1 MLEGCRRLAIRRS
14 SRLFEIIQVL
24 RRAPAPLPAHTIA
37 TMLEVNKRTVYRDVA
52 TLQAMRVPIEGEAGI
67 GYVMR
72 RGFDLPPLMFT
83 TEELQAVVVGLAL
96 LDRTRDDGLRQAAA
110 RVRQKLADVVPPQV
124 GAIDEVPLRTSSWSD
139 IPPSD
144 TDCGLVRRAIR
155 EECKLR
161 FDYRSRLSAE
171 HNPHSHAADAHIL
184 DRRYRARRM
193 VRVARGL
200 SAFPGRPHEFV
211 CLQRRPLCWRGTA
224 APAGLGELRRGLRRD
239 SAPIAGIAKVHPSR
253 RTLLSALC
261 PLSASEPAPW
271 SLTTFADPK
280 SDQL

>member
-1 MLEGCRRLAIRRS
+1 MLEGRRRLAIRRS

-83 TEELQAVVVGLAL
+83 TEELEAVVVGLAL

-155 EECKLR
+155 EEGKLR
-161 FDYRSRLSAE
+161 FDYRSVSAQGTTRTVMPLTLTYWIDGIVLGAWCELRADYRHFRVDRMSSCVFSGDLFVGEGQRLRQAWV
-171 HNPHSHAADAHIL
+171 N
-184 DRRYRARRM
+184 
-193 VRVARGL
+193 
-200 SAFPGRPHEFV
+200 
-211 CLQRRPLCWRGTA
+211 
-224 APAGLGELRRGLRRD
+224 LGE
-239 SAPIAGIAKVHPSR
+239 V
-253 RTLLSALC
+253 
-261 PLSASEPAPW
+261 
-271 SLTTFADPK
+271 
-280 SDQL
+280 

>member
-1 MLEGCRRLAIRRS
+1 
-14 SRLFEIIQVL
+14 
-24 RRAPAPLPAHTIA
+24 
-37 TMLEVNKRTVYRDVA
+37 
-52 TLQAMRVPIEGEAGI
+52 
-67 GYVMR
+67 
-72 RGFDLPPLMFT
+72 MFT
-83 TEELQAVVVGLAL
+83 TEELEAVVVGLAL

-161 FDYRSRLSAE
+161 FDYRSVSAQ
-171 HNPHSHAADAHIL
+171 STTRTVMAADAHIL

-253 RTLLSALC
+253 RMPASPASSSSKAIKISAPRRSAPMVRSRSRINSARASTLASRPWRPTILATRQRPIPTSA
-261 PLSASEPAPW
+261 
-271 SLTTFADPK
+271 
-280 SDQL
+280 